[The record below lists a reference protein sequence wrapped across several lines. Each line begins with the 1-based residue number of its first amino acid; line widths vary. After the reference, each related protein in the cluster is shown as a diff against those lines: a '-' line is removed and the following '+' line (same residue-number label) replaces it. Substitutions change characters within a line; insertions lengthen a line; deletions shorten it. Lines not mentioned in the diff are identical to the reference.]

1 MRWCP
6 SRSSVSVEFSPELLV
21 ELQPRAESFETTG
34 FLYGRRQASE
44 LCILGT
50 RPEPS
55 EAQGKVGI
63 FVSRLRGEVFLTES
77 NLEIFEKENALVA
90 LVIAGDK
97 AGFFVR
103 EPDGSIQSVRS
114 HEEFPVGSQVP
125 ATPST
130 RKRAPEKWGWLA
142 AGGFAL
148 VLLLPVFRQRP
159 PQPLALQVSG
169 ERNELHIVWK
179 AREHA
184 ILEIHDGGERVAIP
198 VSPDQ
203 SSATYARRTSTVEIS
218 LIPLDG
224 KSVHR
229 EIARVMASALPAE
242 PVYSEFANARAQ
254 VDRLRAQVDAKR
266 AHAHSLQKAIGQLL
280 AERAIQQQ

>member
-1 MRWCP
+1 MRWRP
-6 SRSSVSVEFSPELLV
+6 PRSSVSVEFSPELLV
-21 ELQPRAESFETTG
+21 ELRPGAESAETTG
-34 FLYGRRQASE
+34 FLYGRHQASE
-44 LCILGT
+44 LFILGT
-50 RPEPS
+50 RPEAS
-55 EAQGKVGI
+55 EAQEKVGI

-77 NLEIFEKENALVA
+77 NLETFESENALVA

-114 HEEFPVGSQVP
+114 HEEFPIRNQI
-125 ATPST
+125 PST
-130 RKRAPEKWGWLA
+130 PYRGKWAWVTA
-142 AGGFAL
+142 AGFAL
-148 VLLLPVFRQRP
+148 ALLFPVFRQRP
-159 PQPLALQVSG
+159 PQPLALQVSE
-169 ERNELHIVWK
+169 ERNELHIVWE

-203 SSATYARRTSTVEIS
+203 SNATYARRTSTVEIS

-224 KSVHR
+224 RSIHR
-229 EIARVMASALPAE
+229 EIARVVASVLPPE
-242 PVYSEFANARAQ
+242 PLYSEFADERAQ

-266 AHAHSLQKAIGQLL
+266 AHADSLQKAIGQLL